1 MHIYILC
8 IYIYITYIYIYMLHF
23 YIYNAMLL
31 LFYQVAESGKK
42 HKSTIFCQKKRETLD
57 VRLKQIPTFEKD
69 LGPIRATKKN
79 NSHQWTAYAECLS
92 NMTKHVVYWIY
103 WLSLSNLHFCVCV
116 SVCSSVCVAIVL
128 VFYLYFGL
136 FEHCSCIEYIII
148 HTSTCFQIYL

>member
-1 MHIYILC
+1 
-8 IYIYITYIYIYMLHF
+8 MLHF

-79 NSHQWTAYAECLS
+79 NSHQ
-92 NMTKHVVYWIY
+92 
-103 WLSLSNLHFCVCV
+103 
-116 SVCSSVCVAIVL
+116 
-128 VFYLYFGL
+128 
-136 FEHCSCIEYIII
+136 
-148 HTSTCFQIYL
+148 

>member
-1 MHIYILC
+1 MR
-8 IYIYITYIYIYMLHF
+8 IYIYIYVCVCAYIYIMYIYITYIYMLHF

-79 NSHQWTAYAECLS
+79 NSHQWTAYAEFLS

-116 SVCSSVCVAIVL
+116 CLCVQVCALQLFWFSICILVCLSIVL
-128 VFYLYFGL
+128 VLN
-136 FEHCSCIEYIII
+136 I
-148 HTSTCFQIYL
+148 